1 MLRLLDHLQES
12 VVETDVCVVGAGPA
26 GITLAL
32 SLADRGRD
40 VTLLEAGGLAPPGPE
55 GLDPYNG
62 SVTGRD
68 YPLQA
73 SRLRYFGGTTGHWG
87 GWSRPMD
94 AVDFAAKP
102 HIPFTGW
109 PLARS
114 DLDPWYAEAHKWL
127 EIEASDYFE
136 NSDPPFS
143 ERLLPARHGL
153 TTRYFRFSPPT
164 RYGTAYRDRV
174 TNHPRINCLLGAN
187 ATALSRK
194 ADGEV
199 STVIARSFAG
209 GKLEVRSRAFVLA
222 MGGIENARF
231 LLNTEDDRAP
241 AVGNHSDW
249 LGRGFMD
256 HPGWAPGIVISRDNL
271 AYQQFTDDG
280 SRVMPVL
287 GIADDIL
294 MSERVINCCGMFH
307 PVSFD
312 DGIER
317 AYFDNAWTGGLGIAG
332 NVVSYRLQLI
342 FEPSPCRDSRITL
355 SPQTDGLGLRRVNLH
370 WAFNDYDFDMLG
382 RSIGLINAY
391 LGQTGL
397 GRLRLNRPVTPENS
411 AGRIRSGLHHMGTTR
426 MSEDPAEGVVDR
438 YCKVHGSEN
447 LYVAG
452 SSVFPTVGFSN
463 PTLTIVALACRL
475 ASHVDED
482 LSRS

>member
-1 MLRLLDHLQES
+1 
-12 VVETDVCVVGAGPA
+12 
-26 GITLAL
+26 
-32 SLADRGRD
+32 
-40 VTLLEAGGLAPPGPE
+40 
-55 GLDPYNG
+55 
-62 SVTGRD
+62 
-68 YPLQA
+68 
-73 SRLRYFGGTTGHWG
+73 
-87 GWSRPMD
+87 
-94 AVDFAAKP
+94 
-102 HIPFTGW
+102 
-109 PLARS
+109 
-114 DLDPWYAEAHKWL
+114 
-127 EIEASDYFE
+127 
-136 NSDPPFS
+136 
-143 ERLLPARHGL
+143 
-153 TTRYFRFSPPT
+153 
-164 RYGTAYRDRV
+164 
-174 TNHPRINCLLGAN
+174 
-187 ATALSRK
+187 
-194 ADGEV
+194 
-199 STVIARSFAG
+199 
-209 GKLEVRSRAFVLA
+209 
-222 MGGIENARF
+222 
-231 LLNTEDDRAP
+231 
-241 AVGNHSDW
+241 
-249 LGRGFMD
+249 
-256 HPGWAPGIVISRDNL
+256 
-271 AYQQFTDDG
+271 
-280 SRVMPVL
+280 
-287 GIADDIL
+287 
-294 MSERVINCCGMFH
+294 MFH

-438 YCKVHGSEN
+438 YCKLHGSEN